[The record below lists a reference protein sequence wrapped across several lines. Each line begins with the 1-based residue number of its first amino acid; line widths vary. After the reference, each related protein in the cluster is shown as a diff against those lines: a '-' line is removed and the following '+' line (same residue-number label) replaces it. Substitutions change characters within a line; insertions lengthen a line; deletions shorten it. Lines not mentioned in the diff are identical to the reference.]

1 MTKRYRLLFLGLP
14 AILLTACGESSNS
27 STSSD
32 MCWSVSQSLTS
43 STGSGTDPLLADQ
56 WHLVNTGQTAYSS
69 SGGTAGEDIDL
80 PGSVWSDVT
89 GQGVTVAVLD
99 TSIDYNH
106 PDLFNNLNTQ
116 KSCHFTN
123 SSSAGDHATSVA
135 GIIAAEKDNAK
146 GGAGV
151 APDSTVI
158 GLNILNSDNTYAKWS
173 VALGN
178 AAENA
183 ASAAVFNQS
192 FGYSKLGGLFSY
204 DSTFHSYYLN
214 GVTALRNGKGALYF
228 KAAGN
233 YYTDY
238 GSVCTDPAVNANSN
252 GLPCQN
258 ANMDPDNNVPFNMV
272 ISAVNASGTSS
283 SYSSTG
289 SSVIFSAPGGEY
301 GTDSPAIIT
310 PDDLNNS
317 SSVNGHYGYTA
328 KFNGTSS
335 ATPMASGVA
344 ALILEK
350 NPNLGWRD
358 VRHILL
364 TTADKI
370 DISRDSDITLPLS
383 DGTLTTE
390 PGWTQ
395 SKGNTDLYY
404 HNWYGFGRLN
414 AQAAVN
420 AAASYGS
427 NLATQQTKTLY
438 SGTLNTPIPDNSITP
453 ASNTLTVAAA
463 DALTVESVQISVSV
477 THTYLSDLQVQLTS
491 PNGMISVLMTPR
503 NGMGVSVS
511 QKNMVLLSQAF
522 YSEGSTGNW
531 KLEVFDTND
540 GDTGTLHSW
549 SMTIYGH

>member
-89 GQGVTVAVLD
+89 GHGVTVAVLD

-258 ANMDPDNNVPFNMV
+258 ANMDPDNNIPFNMV

-358 VRHILL
+358 VRHIML
-364 TTADKI
+364 TTADQI
-370 DISRDSDITLPLS
+370 DASRASSSLNLS
-383 DGTLTTE
+383 NGTLTTE
-390 PGWTQ
+390 PGWQTN
-395 SKGNTDLYY
+395 SAGNKY
-404 HNWYGFGRLN
+404 HNWYGFGRIN
-414 AQAAVN
+414 ANSAVS
-420 AAASYGS
+420 AVGSYGS
-427 NLATQQTKTLY
+427 NLPAQQTKYQT
-438 SGTLNTPIPDNSITP
+438 SGTLNQAIPDNS
-453 ASNTLTVAAA
+453 NTGTSHILSVSEAEK
-463 DALTVESVQISVSV
+463 LTVESVQIKLMLS
-477 THTYLSDLQVQLTS
+477 HQYLSDLQIQLTS
-491 PNGMISVLMTPR
+491 PSGMKSVLMTPR
-503 NGMGVSVS
+503 NGMGTSIS
-511 QKNMVLLSQAF
+511 NKEMVLLSQAF
-522 YSEGSTGNW
+522 YGENSLGDW